1 MGLDLLLLLPVP
13 RRMPRIGPRSG
24 AAPQS
29 GLLQPPRYRAMAMEP
44 TGWLSQPALQAA
56 LLAAAGALAYWL
68 KDVPGLLLQWGRRFF
83 VSTLSI
89 DSRDEFLFAALVEHM
104 DQHPGLAGVNQ
115 FTARSVRRGT
125 EYQSLAED
133 LRAGQPPRAFLSPGE
148 GVHLLRIDGRW
159 LWLRREL
166 QVGQAVFE
174 KISLSVL
181 GRSPAYLEGFL
192 QAAIAARAARET
204 DTLSVYI
211 PNPFHGGDWMR
222 ARLGSRRP
230 LSSVVLKAGQAEGL
244 LADLQRFLASRARYA
259 ELGIPWR
266 RGYLLHGPPGTGKTS
281 LVTALASELGLN
293 VCTLSLA
300 SPIVTDEKIHTLLA
314 AVPQRSLLLIEDVD
328 AFFHARD
335 AAHGQVRLSF
345 SGFLNALDG
354 VATQEG
360 TVLFM
365 TTNHLERLDPALIR
379 AGRIDEQVELGWVDA
394 DQLARLYRKFHDD
407 PQAATAFARERA
419 GRQLTPAAVQ
429 GELMKR
435 FGTHEAVFFPGNPS
449 DPA

>member
-1 MGLDLLLLLPVP
+1 M
-13 RRMPRIGPRSG
+13 
-24 AAPQS
+24 
-29 GLLQPPRYRAMAMEP
+29 
-44 TGWLSQPALQAA
+44 LQAA

-68 KDVPGLLLQWGRRFF
+68 KDVPGLILSWGKRFF
-83 VSTLSI
+83 ISTLSV
-89 DSRDEFLFAALVEHM
+89 DSRDEFLFAALVEYM
-104 DQHPGLAGVNQ
+104 DHHPGLRGVNQ

-133 LRAGQPPRAFLSPGE
+133 LRNGQPPRAFLSPGE
-148 GVHLLRIDGRW
+148 GVHILRVDGRW
-159 LWLRREL
+159 LWLRRDL

-174 KISLSVL
+174 KISLSTF
-181 GRSPAYLEGFL
+181 GRSPRFLEGFL

-230 LSSVVLKAGQAEGL
+230 LASVVLKAGQGEGL
-244 LADLQRFLASRARYA
+244 LADLERFLGSRERYA
-259 ELGIPWR
+259 RLGIPWR
-266 RGYLLHGPPGTGKTS
+266 RGYLLYGPPGTGKTS
-281 LVTALASELGLN
+281 LVTALASELHLN

-328 AFFHARD
+328 AFFRDRD
-335 AAHGQVRLSF
+335 AAHDQVKLSF

-365 TTNHLERLDPALIR
+365 TTNHVERLDPALIR
-379 AGRIDEQVELGWVDA
+379 AGRIDEQVELGYA
-394 DQLARLYRKFHDD
+394 DDEQLRRLYLKFD
-407 PQAATAFARERA
+407 PDEAAAAAFVRERA
-419 GRQLTPAAVQ
+419 GQKLAPAAVQ
-429 GELMKR
+429 GELMRR
-435 FGTHEAVFFPGNPS
+435 FGTDGRDRQTALGTNRN
-449 DPA
+449 

>member
-1 MGLDLLLLLPVP
+1 MDNPASL
-13 RRMPRIGPRSG
+13 
-24 AAPQS
+24 
-29 GLLQPPRYRAMAMEP
+29 
-44 TGWLSQPALQAA
+44 LSQPALQAA

-68 KDVPGLLLQWGRRFF
+68 KDVPGLLIRWGKRFF
-83 VSTLSI
+83 ISTLTV
-89 DSRDEFLFAALVEHM
+89 DSRDEFLFPALVEHM
-104 DQHPGLAGVNQ
+104 DHHPGLAGVNQ

-148 GVHLLRIDGRW
+148 GVHILRVDGRW

-166 QVGQAVFE
+166 QVGQSVFE
-174 KISLSVL
+174 RISLSTL
-181 GRSPAYLEGFL
+181 GRSPRFLEGFL
-192 QAAIAARAARET
+192 QAAIDARAARET

-222 ARLGSRRP
+222 ARLGSRRS
-230 LSSVVLKAGQAEGL
+230 LASVVLKAGQAEAL
-244 LADLQRFLASRARYA
+244 LADLRRFLASRARYA

-281 LVTALASELGLN
+281 LVTALASELHLN

-314 AVPQRSLLLIEDVD
+314 AVPQRALLLIEDVD
-328 AFFHARD
+328 AFFRARD
-335 AAHGQVRLSF
+335 AAHGEVRLSF

-360 TVLFM
+360 TLLFM
-365 TTNHLERLDPALIR
+365 TTNHLERLDAALIR
-379 AGRIDEQVELGWVDA
+379 AGRIDEQVELGWA
-394 DQLARLYRKFHDD
+394 DEEQLRRLYLKFHDD
-407 PQAATAFARERA
+407 PAAAAAFARERA
-419 GRQLTPAAVQ
+419 GQPLAPAAVQ

-435 FGTHEAVFFPGNPS
+435 FGAGQG
-449 DPA
+449 

>member
-1 MGLDLLLLLPVP
+1 
-13 RRMPRIGPRSG
+13 
-24 AAPQS
+24 
-29 GLLQPPRYRAMAMEP
+29 MEAS
-44 TGWLSQPALQAA
+44 GWLSQPALQAA
-56 LLAAAGALAYWL
+56 LLAAAGALAFWL
-68 KDVPGLLLQWGRRFF
+68 KDVPGLLLRWGRRFF
-83 VSTLSI
+83 ISTLTL
-89 DSRDEFLFAALVEHM
+89 DSRDEFLFSALVEYM
-104 DQHPGLAGVNQ
+104 DQHPGLRGINQ

-133 LRAGQPPRAFLSPGE
+133 LRAGQPPRAYLSPGE

-166 QVGQAVFE
+166 QVGQMVFE
-174 KISLSVL
+174 RISLSTP
-181 GRSPAYLEGFL
+181 GRSPQYLEAFL
-192 QAAIAARAARET
+192 QAAIDARAARET

-230 LSSVVLKAGQAEGL
+230 LSSVVLKAGQAERL
-244 LADLQRFLASRARYA
+244 LADLQQFLGSRQRYA
-259 ELGIPWR
+259 DLGIPWR

-328 AFFHARD
+328 AFFRERD
-335 AAHGQVRLSF
+335 AAHGQVQLSF

-379 AGRIDEQVELGWVDA
+379 AGRIDEQVALDWVDA
-394 DQLARLYRKFHDD
+394 DQLRRLYLKFHDD
-407 PQAATAFARERA
+407 AAAAEAFARERA
-419 GRQLTPAAVQ
+419 GQQLSPAAVQ

-435 FGTHEAVFFPGNPS
+435 LGLQAAP
-449 DPA
+449 D

>member
-1 MGLDLLLLLPVP
+1 MDLF
-13 RRMPRIGPRSG
+13 S
-24 AAPQS
+24 
-29 GLLQPPRYRAMAMEP
+29 
-44 TGWLSQPALQAA
+44 TPALQAA

-68 KDVPGLLLQWGRRFF
+68 KDVPGLAMSWARRFF
-83 VSTLSI
+83 ISTLTI
-89 DSRDEFLFAALVEHM
+89 DSRDEFLFSALVEYM
-104 DQHPGLAGVNQ
+104 DAHPRLRGVNQ

-125 EYQSLAED
+125 EYQSLADD
-133 LRAGQPPRAFLSPGE
+133 LRNGQPPRAFLSPGE
-148 GVHLLRIDGRW
+148 GLHILRLDGRW

-166 QVGQAVFE
+166 QVAQSVFE
-174 KISLSVL
+174 RVSLSQF
-181 GRSPAYLEGFL
+181 GRSPARLQAFL
-192 QAAIAARAARET
+192 QAAIEARAARET

-230 LSSVVLKAGQAEGL
+230 LASVVLRAGQAEAL
-244 LADLQRFLASRARYA
+244 LADLERFFASRERYA
-259 ELGIPWR
+259 QLGIPWR

-281 LVTALASELGLN
+281 LVTALASELHLN

-328 AFFHARD
+328 AFFRERD
-335 AAHGQVRLSF
+335 AAHARVKLSF

-365 TTNHLERLDPALIR
+365 TTNHVERLDPALIR
-379 AGRIDEQVELGWVDA
+379 AGRIDERVELGHA
-394 DQLARLYRKFHDD
+394 DEEQLRRLYLKFHDD
-407 PQAATAFARERA
+407 PAAAAGFARA
-419 GRQLTPAAVQ
+419 AQGTALSPAQVQ

-435 FGTHEAVFFPGNPS
+435 FGAGLPPEKN
-449 DPA
+449 D

>member
-1 MGLDLLLLLPVP
+1 MDL
-13 RRMPRIGPRSG
+13 
-24 AAPQS
+24 
-29 GLLQPPRYRAMAMEP
+29 P
-44 TGWLSQPALQAA
+44 TAWLSQPALQAA

-68 KDVPGLLLQWGRRFF
+68 KDVPGLLIGWGRRFF
-83 VSTLSI
+83 VSTLSV
-89 DSRDEFLFAALVEHM
+89 DSRDDFLFPALVEYM
-104 DQHPGLAGVNQ
+104 DQHPGLRGVNQ

-133 LRAGQPPRAFLSPGE
+133 LRNGQPPRAFLSPGE
-148 GVHLLRIDGRW
+148 GVHILRVNGRW
-159 LWLRREL
+159 LWLKREL
-166 QVGQAVFE
+166 QVGPSVFE
-174 KISLSVL
+174 KVSLSTL
-181 GRSPAYLEGFL
+181 GRSPRFLADFL

-230 LSSVVLKAGQAEGL
+230 LASVVLKAGQGEAL
-244 LADLQRFLASRARYA
+244 LADLQGFLASRERYA
-259 ELGIPWR
+259 RLGVPWR

-281 LVTALASELGLN
+281 LVTALASELHLN

-328 AFFHARD
+328 AFFHDRD
-335 AAHGQVRLSF
+335 AAHAQVRLSF

-379 AGRIDEQVELGWVDA
+379 AGRIDEKVELGYADE
-394 DQLARLYRKFHDD
+394 DQLRRLYLKFDD
-407 PQAATAFARERA
+407 NLQAAAEFARRNA
-419 GRQLTPAAVQ
+419 TLQQSPAAVQ
-429 GELMKR
+429 GELMAR
-435 FGTHEAVFFPGNPS
+435 FGAGRAA
-449 DPA
+449 DAR